1 MHGDHREWDEAVL
14 SSCFLPHDIAKVRK
28 ITLLDR
34 AEDMIAWYY
43 EKTGLFTVQSAYKL
57 AVELEQGDV
66 GQEGCSARP
75 YGSRPLYKGIWTTK
89 VSPKVRVFVWRLAH
103 DGLATHANRK
113 KRSLAKHAT
122 CQICGAEDETAY
134 HAVVQCSKSVALRH
148 EMRTV
153 WALPKEDFQCT
164 GPDWLL
170 LLLSG
175 VDNATRARVLL
186 LFW

>member
-34 AEDMIAWYY
+34 AEDMIAWFY

-89 VSPKVRVFVWRLAH
+89 SRLKYVCLCGDWHTMVSRHMQIGRKEPLPSMQRVRSAVQRMKQHITQSCSAPNRLLY
-103 DGLATHANRK
+103 DMK
-113 KRSLAKHAT
+113 
-122 CQICGAEDETAY
+122 
-134 HAVVQCSKSVALRH
+134 
-148 EMRTV
+148 
-153 WALPKEDFQCT
+153 
-164 GPDWLL
+164 
-170 LLLSG
+170 
-175 VDNATRARVLL
+175 
-186 LFW
+186 